1 MHLLCVLYNTN
12 IHKCSREIQTVTL
25 LYSREYYYLRACNPP
40 IIRPK
45 ITTEVK
51 AFQRL
56 MFVGYLGKAKRY
68 DQVLAK
74 SIPHSRLNSNWTHR
88 VRP

>member
-1 MHLLCVLYNTN
+1 MPLLCVLYDTN
-12 IHKCSREIQTVTL
+12 IHKYSREIQTVTL

-40 IIRPK
+40 VIRAK

-56 MFVGYLGKAKRY
+56 MFLGYQGMAKIY
-68 DQVLAK
+68 NQVLAK
-74 SIPHSRLNSNWTHR
+74 RILHSRLN
-88 VRP
+88 